1 MKNLRPYL
9 LMLLA
14 LVGLVLVRCNKNND
28 VKPEDVPQ
36 NGAARVG
43 TVAGDGT
50 GVVIGPYTVTFVG
63 VEYSE
68 NPDQSKWT
76 YTIERTGEAEG
87 NGLSHWTIGLGN
99 CVGFG
104 NVIAA
109 SIDGESWMTKI
120 QNAEGNGTGC
130 AVPAGATIL
139 KFDNLPNNLS
149 TGVHT
154 FSFTLNVA
162 VDMTATAAT
171 WVKPGNNCFNGTI
184 PGPGCYSVTG
194 KVTKEDCLNGVL
206 TPSDYSGLAV
216 ALSGTSTANTITGSD
231 GTYKFENL
239 ASGNYTITIAPAAGT
254 YASVEPG
261 LSQSANINTSSL
273 SGIDF
278 KVLTYTGTC
287 SPETGAGCS
296 LSMGYWF
303 AKPNL
308 VWPGTVT
315 IGGKIYTQAEG
326 KAIWNTSNA
335 GGMRDAKMA
344 FLQVAAIKLSGSS
357 VALNATVWADVA
369 IAEAYLSTIP
379 KLTPST
385 IPKNSSASKAAGE
398 AGGRIGKWIDDNHC
412 TE

>member
-1 MKNLRPYL
+1 MKNIRPYL

-28 VKPEDVPQ
+28 VKPEDVPP

-50 GVVIGPYTVTFVG
+50 SVVIGPYTVTFIG
-63 VEYSE
+63 VEYTE

-76 YTIERTGEAEG
+76 YTIERTGEAQG
-87 NGLSHWTIGLGN
+87 NGLSHWIIGLGN
-99 CVGFG
+99 CVSFN
-104 NVIAA
+104 NVVSA
-109 SIDGESWMTKI
+109 SIDNEPYTNLAST
-120 QNAEGNGTGC
+120 EGNGTGC
-130 AVPAGATIL
+130 VVPDGAAIL
-139 KFDNLPNNLS
+139 KFDGLPDNLS

-162 VDMTATAAT
+162 VDVMASAAT
-171 WVKPGNNCFNGTI
+171 WVKPGSNCYIGKI
-184 PGPGCYSVTG
+184 AGPGCYSVTG

-216 ALSGTSTANTITGSD
+216 ALSGTSTANTITSSD
-231 GTYKFENL
+231 GTYKLENL

-254 YASVEPG
+254 YASVVP
-261 LSQSANINTSSL
+261 SMAQSANIGTDSR

-287 SPETGAGCS
+287 SPEEGAGCS

-315 IGGKIYTQAEG
+315 IGGKTYTQAEG
-326 KAIWNTSNA
+326 KAIWNHPMQA
-335 GGMRDAKMA
+335 
-344 FLQVAAIKLSGSS
+344 V
-357 VALNATVWADVA
+357 
-369 IAEAYLSTIP
+369 
-379 KLTPST
+379 
-385 IPKNSSASKAAGE
+385 
-398 AGGRIGKWIDDNHC
+398 
-412 TE
+412 